1 MADFADD
8 DEGLEMA
15 ADRPEVEKPLDAQP
29 EALTEQ
35 DDDDGE
41 TVITIDGEDDASP
54 ASSEQDGT
62 QLVRHL
68 RQTAREQAK
77 EIARLR
83 AQTAPAPVA
92 IDPGPKP
99 TLESC
104 GYEPDDFEREL
115 DAWKERKAKAD
126 VAVAEA
132 KKGQEAAEADWRA
145 DLTRYDERKAALR
158 LPDYQDA
165 EDAVTAALSPVAQ
178 AVLVKAA
185 ADPAIVVAALGKH
198 PAKLEALSKIA
209 DPIKLAVAVVNL
221 ERTIKVNTTRRA
233 PAPERIPSGGA
244 PMGNRTDKHLER
256 LEAEADRT
264 GDRTKVAAYKRSLRK
279 A

>member
-1 MADFADD
+1 MADFADEDEGFEQPAAVEPRPIDKQPDESTEADD
-8 DEGLEMA
+8 DE
-15 ADRPEVEKPLDAQP
+15 
-29 EALTEQ
+29 
-35 DDDDGE
+35 GE

-54 ASSEQDGT
+54 ASSEHDGT

-68 RQTAREQAK
+68 RQTTREQAK

-83 AQTAPAPVA
+83 AQTAPPPAA

-104 GYEPDDFEREL
+104 GWDEDAYDKAS
-115 DAWKERKAKAD
+115 DAWRDARAEAEQAKAAARREQEK
-126 VAVAEA
+126 VEA
-132 KKGQEAAEADWRA
+132 GWKA

-158 LPDYQDA
+158 LPDYQEA
-165 EDAVTAALSPVAQ
+165 EDTVTAALSAVAQ

-185 ADPAIVVAALGKH
+185 DDPAIVVAALAKH
-198 PAKLEALSKIA
+198 PAKLEALSKIN

-233 PAPERIPSGGA
+233 PSPERVPSGGA
-244 PMGNRTDKHLER
+244 SMGSRTDKHLER

-279 A
+279 V